1 MAEST
6 EGVKATAASDEVKRN
21 PSGYTYW
28 KRDCPDAAVLA
39 DHSPKPIAKDD
50 QALKAEHQQNKAV
63 GSSWNAAGTW
73 EEKEMGP
80 ISRPELESILCEDG
94 FPLLE
99 ADGGTRICGTS
110 ATVTG
115 ESQAY
120 NICGRPRLGFEFE
133 VKVQW
138 KGTFE
143 GEDVEGKMEIKDLD
157 STDLDGCEVR
167 PTTKQGS
174 EAAKKAV
181 EKLKKE
187 AKPFIKKAAEEL
199 SKRMLAR

>member
-1 MAEST
+1 
-6 EGVKATAASDEVKRN
+6 
-21 PSGYTYW
+21 
-28 KRDCPDAAVLA
+28 
-39 DHSPKPIAKDD
+39 
-50 QALKAEHQQNKAV
+50 AEHQQNKAV

-143 GEDVEGKMEIKDLD
+143 GEDVEGKMEIKEALRVPGGNQGRRRDCFEEGPGLH
-157 STDLDGCEVR
+157 R
-167 PTTKQGS
+167 PGR
-174 EAAKKAV
+174 
-181 EKLKKE
+181 L
-187 AKPFIKKAAEEL
+187 
-199 SKRMLAR
+199 